1 MKLVEDSPD
10 LKSFTDVSSQS
21 ANKINK
27 NLTPTSILFARKIN
41 LTKNDYFSDFGLKK
55 NNKNIGSFLSS
66 NDETNPSLNSQKRM
80 HSDIYERLK
89 NEDEQFIK
97 TLLKLKEKMNN
108 NNSIIVHPEN
118 RNLSSK
124 DIYKKRQFPSEI
136 PPYEGNININRKP
149 IKVFTKRKIS
159 LYDNGNK
166 SNNISY
172 NLNKSSNSSNRFVT
186 THRKSNTKEIINSKP
201 IFKTKKKI
209 DKKNSFKKNNQN
221 NTVYIIKNI
230 DYISNRNLTKPQI
243 KNINVEK
250 KKPKDKNNN
259 IKEIETKKKNVPI
272 AVIDLFDESPKEQHK
287 VNIKKNSFKLKQ
299 VV

>member
-136 PPYEGNININRKP
+136 PPYEGYNNTNRKP

-201 IFKTKKKI
+201 IFKTKKKL

-250 KKPKDKNNN
+250 KKPKGKNNN
-259 IKEIETKKKNVPI
+259 KKEIETKKKNVPI

>member
-136 PPYEGNININRKP
+136 PPYEGNNNINRKP